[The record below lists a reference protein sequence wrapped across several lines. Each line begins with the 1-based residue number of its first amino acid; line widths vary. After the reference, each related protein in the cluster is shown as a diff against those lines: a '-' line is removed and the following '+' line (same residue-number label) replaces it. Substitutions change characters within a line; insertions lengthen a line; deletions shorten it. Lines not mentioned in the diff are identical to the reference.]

1 MNGRPPI
8 RGSSVRLASG
18 HVRVRV
24 PTKRSTPEMGLARV
38 ARCSRRMVVAE
49 GGKYFVEA
57 A

>member
-18 HVRVRV
+18 HVRVRI

-38 ARCSRRMVVAE
+38 AKCSRWMVVAE
-49 GGKYFVEA
+49 GRKYFVEA